1 MTSTRDLRI
10 FKYVD
15 IDSSSLNATGS
26 QQPNLQIIEIISK
39 LKPQLYPSSLSDEEK
54 LEITQWL
61 PFSQQ
66 LELSDFQFLNNY
78 FIMNSFL
85 SLHKFTIADVA
96 VFESVIELILKKSN
110 SHLPYPNL
118 CRWLELISNY
128 VNAVDKIKS
137 LLVITKSPT
146 LLLVPSG
153 STTTS
158 ATTTSDTAKNQ
169 NKATKTP
176 KEVTTADKKEEKPK
190 KEKSTTP
197 ASTNSTGTGTSKTTT
212 ETNDKNDE
220 TNTSEPLDPS
230 KLDIRVGVIVKCWN
244 HADSEKLLCEE
255 IDVGEGNPRSIA
267 SGLRAHYT
275 AEEMTGKKVVVLAN
289 LKERP
294 MAGFKSQVIIILL
307 PII

>member
-1 MTSTRDLRI
+1 
-10 FKYVD
+10 
-15 IDSSSLNATGS
+15 
-26 QQPNLQIIEIISK
+26 
-39 LKPQLYPSSLSDEEK
+39 
-54 LEITQWL
+54 
-61 PFSQQ
+61 
-66 LELSDFQFLNNY
+66 
-78 FIMNSFL
+78 MNSFL
-85 SLHKFTIADVA
+85 SLHKLTIADVA

-176 KEVTTADKKEEKPK
+176 KEGTTTDKKEEKPK

-197 ASTNSTGTGTSKTTT
+197 ASTNSTGTSTKTTT
-212 ETNDKNDE
+212 ETNDE

-230 KLDIRVGVIVKCWN
+230 KLDIRVGVIIKCWN
-244 HADSEKLLCEE
+244 HPESEKLLCEE